1 MSRAPPGVYVLRPA
15 VARVTDDLPRKAQ
28 ARFVQ
33 WVSAV
38 RASARTIMQW
48 RDGMDQREDRE
59 VVDRVAETVRHALR
73 LVGPAE
79 RGVERAPKAP
89 LTDRPAA

>member
-1 MSRAPPGVYVLRPA
+1 
-15 VARVTDDLPRKAQ
+15 
-28 ARFVQ
+28 
-33 WVSAV
+33 
-38 RASARTIMQW
+38 
-48 RDGMDQREDRE
+48 MDQREDRE
-59 VVDRVAETVRHALR
+59 VVDRVAETVRHALH